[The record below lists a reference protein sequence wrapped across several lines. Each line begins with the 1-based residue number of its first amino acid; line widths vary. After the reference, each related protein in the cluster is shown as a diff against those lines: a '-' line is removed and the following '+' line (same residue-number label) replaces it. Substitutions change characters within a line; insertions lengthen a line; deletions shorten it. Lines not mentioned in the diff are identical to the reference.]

1 MSILISLS
9 SHVEIQNLPGN
20 ASLQSFCLRCCWL
33 LRAAAVHCPIGCAG
47 WAAVAACCKLS
58 CWIGPICRIALQVV
72 HWCNW
77 ERWQCIAAEGQEWVP
92 GRTVQRK
99 RGKQNSLNLIFLKK
113 SLYCKNIVSFSRHY
127 SWCFFIMRRGRISQM
142 PACMSY
148 KEKDSDNCRRQRDPP
163 LIMLG
168 KGP

>member
-1 MSILISLS
+1 MSAWEDSA
-9 SHVEIQNLPGN
+9 EEKGKTE
-20 ASLQSFCLRCCWL
+20 L
-33 LRAAAVHCPIGCAG
+33 L
-47 WAAVAACCKLS
+47 KLD
-58 CWIGPICRIALQVV
+58 
-72 HWCNW
+72 
-77 ERWQCIAAEGQEWVP
+77 
-92 GRTVQRK
+92 
-99 RGKQNSLNLIFLKK
+99 FFKK